1 MFRSGLSFSLK
12 AYSITPEE
20 FTQDYMRLP
29 DAQLICLFKLR
40 LGYSLKGSAL
50 SVDDIEGLYPQYTN
64 EQKRTLEK
72 VLSKFFILENGLYVD
87 QRIENVL
94 LAQQEAEEKFEAAI
108 EQEVLKRLARRKAG
122 LASAEAKKMRA
133 EQQPFNKTSTDGQ
146 QNINK
151 SPTSEQQSFNKLSTN
166 RQQTI
171 NKHLE
176 NDQQEQYKSLT
187 DCQQTDNKIS
197 TDGQQNIN
205 KLPTNEQQRFNKT
218 TTNTQQTANKAFA
231 IDEEETP
238 NVFNHGDSEDLTET
252 ADETAV
258 PAPHASAHTY
268 ARASDS
274 DSDNFINKKNIKNKS
289 VSESVSDKQVEQLFA
304 QENRECSVDEFLSIL
319 KYFGLDEKNLKGWM
333 RRKAENSQA
342 IDDLVRDFKNFDL
355 ETFQAVFS
363 RCQAAKDKENKPLG
377 SAIAFVVKSL
387 QRESAALRNRSKPTA
402 PKKFAERDYY
412 AGVVKLPDGTLRA
425 APKQGPQRDYTKGLI
440 QLPDGTWKIDPNY
453 KK

>member
-72 VLSKFFILENGLYVD
+72 VLSKFFILENGLYAD
-87 QRIENVL
+87 QRIENML

-171 NKHLE
+171 NK
-176 NDQQEQYKSLT
+176 
-187 DCQQTDNKIS
+187 
-197 TDGQQNIN
+197 
-205 KLPTNEQQRFNKT
+205 LPTNEQQRSNKT
-218 TTNTQQTANKAFA
+218 ATNTQQTTNKAFA
-231 IDEEETP
+231 TDEEETP
-238 NVFNHGDSEDLTET
+238 NAFNHGHSEDLAET
-252 ADETAV
+252 ADEGDV
-258 PAPHASAHTY
+258 PCPHPRTHTRASE
-268 ARASDS
+268 SDS

-333 RRKAENSQA
+333 RRKAENQQA

-363 RCQAAKDKENKPLG
+363 RCQAAKDKENKPLS

-412 AGVVKLPDGTLRA
+412 AGVVRLPDGTLRA

>member
-72 VLSKFFILENGLYVD
+72 VLSKFFILENGLYAD
-87 QRIENVL
+87 QRIENML

-171 NKHLE
+171 NKLPTNE
-176 NDQQEQYKSLT
+176 QQSFNKLST
-187 DCQQTDNKIS
+187 NRQQT
-197 TDGQQNIN
+197 IN
-205 KLPTNEQQRFNKT
+205 KLPTNEQQRSNKT
-218 TTNTQQTANKAFA
+218 ATNTQQTTNKAFA
-231 IDEEETP
+231 TDEEETP
-238 NVFNHGDSEDLTET
+238 NAFNHGHSEDLAET
-252 ADETAV
+252 ADEGDV
-258 PAPHASAHTY
+258 PCPHPRTHTRASE
-268 ARASDS
+268 SDS

-333 RRKAENSQA
+333 RRKAENQQA

-363 RCQAAKDKENKPLG
+363 RCQAAKDKENKPLS

-412 AGVVKLPDGTLRA
+412 AGVVRLPDGTLRA

>member
-72 VLSKFFILENGLYVD
+72 VLSKFFILENGLYAD
-87 QRIENVL
+87 QRIENML

-171 NKHLE
+171 NK
-176 NDQQEQYKSLT
+176 
-187 DCQQTDNKIS
+187 
-197 TDGQQNIN
+197 
-205 KLPTNEQQRFNKT
+205 LPTNEQQRSNKT
-218 TTNTQQTANKAFA
+218 ATNTQQTTNKAFA
-231 IDEEETP
+231 TDEEETP
-238 NVFNHGDSEDLTET
+238 NAFNHGHSEDLAET
-252 ADETAV
+252 ADEGDV
-258 PAPHASAHTY
+258 PCPHPRTHTRASE
-268 ARASDS
+268 SDS

-342 IDDLVRDFKNFDL
+342 IDDLRRDFKNFDL

-363 RCQAAKDKENKPLG
+363 RCQAAKDKENKPLS

>member
-171 NKHLE
+171 NIAFSKR
-176 NDQQEQYKSLT
+176 
-187 DCQQTDNKIS
+187 S
-197 TDGQQNIN
+197 TRTIQIINGLSTNGQQNIN
-205 KLPTNEQQRFNKT
+205 KLPANEQQRFNKT
-218 TTNTQQTANKAFA
+218 ATNTQQTANKAFA

-274 DSDNFINKKNIKNKS
+274 DSDNFINKKNKS

-342 IDDLVRDFKNFDL
+342 IDDLRRDFKNFDL

-363 RCQAAKDKENKPLG
+363 RCQAAKDKENKPLS

-412 AGVVKLPDGTLRA
+412 AGVVRLPDGTLRA

>member
-171 NKHLE
+171 NKHLA
-176 NDQQEQYKSLT
+176 NDQQKQYKSLT
-187 DCQQTDNKIS
+187 DCQQTGNKIS
-197 TDGQQNIN
+197 TNCQQNIN
-205 KLPTNEQQRFNKT
+205 KLPTNEQQRSNKT
-218 TTNTQQTANKAFA
+218 ATNTQQTTNKAFA

-238 NVFNHGDSEDLTET
+238 NAFNHGYSEDLAET
-252 ADETAV
+252 ADEGDV
-258 PAPHASAHTY
+258 PCPHPRTHTRASE
-268 ARASDS
+268 SDS
-274 DSDNFINKKNIKNKS
+274 DSDSFINKKIS

-333 RRKAENSQA
+333 RRKAENQQA

-363 RCQAAKDKENKPLG
+363 RCQAAKDKENKPLS

>member
-1 MFRSGLSFSLK
+1 MSRLK
-12 AYSITPEE
+12 HFYSITPEE

-171 NKHLE
+171 NKHLA
-176 NDQQEQYKSLT
+176 NDQQKQYKSLT
-187 DCQQTDNKIS
+187 DCQETGNKIS
-197 TDGQQNIN
+197 TNCQQNIN
-205 KLPTNEQQRFNKT
+205 NLPTNEQQRSNKT
-218 TTNTQQTANKAFA
+218 ATNTQQTTNKAFA
-231 IDEEETP
+231 IDAEETP
-238 NVFNHGDSEDLTET
+238 NAFNHGYSEDLAET
-252 ADETAV
+252 ADEGDV
-258 PAPHASAHTY
+258 PCPHPRTHTRASE
-268 ARASDS
+268 SDS
-274 DSDNFINKKNIKNKS
+274 DSDSFINKKIS

-304 QENRECSVDEFLSIL
+304 RENRECSVDEFLSIL

-333 RRKAENSQA
+333 KRKAENSQA
-342 IDDLVRDFKNFDL
+342 IDDLRRDFKNFDL